1 MHSSEA
7 ENHAREIARLQAL
20 AEGDPG
26 SSVFPA
32 LAEAHRLAGRPDEAE
47 RIARAGL
54 ERCPDRVAGRVALG
68 LALLDGGR
76 LDEARWELQ
85 AVLRAVP
92 DQVLAREALGQCESS
107 GEPARSFEAE
117 PAGEPGAFGPIEE
130 AELDDA
136 LQAAVPD
143 LDQTVDADRIAQE
156 AMHQAELERPEG
168 LISCSDS
175 PFATR
180 TVAALLEQ
188 QGDARGAQA
197 IRSALEEGEKAAEPA
212 RTQPRPPSPASERR
226 TQWIETLERWLHN
239 VRRGRS

>member
-1 MHSSEA
+1 MQSSEA
-7 ENHAREIARLQAL
+7 ENHVREIVRLQAL

-54 ERCPDRVAGRVALG
+54 ERHPDRVAGRVALG
-68 LALLDGGR
+68 LALLDGGC
-76 LDEARWELQ
+76 LDEARCEFQ
-85 AVLRAVP
+85 AVLHAVP
-92 DQVLAREALGQCESS
+92 DQVLAREALGQSEGS
-107 GEPARSFEAE
+107 GELAPSFEPE
-117 PAGEPGAFGPIEE
+117 PAGEPEAFGPIEE
-130 AELDDA
+130 AELEDA
-136 LQAAVPD
+136 LQAAVTD

-168 LISCSDS
+168 LISCSES

-180 TVAALLEQ
+180 TVAALLEK
-188 QGDARGAQA
+188 QGDARGAQV
-197 IRSALEEGEKAAEPA
+197 IRSALEEGEGAAAPTP
-212 RTQPRPPSPASERR
+212 TQPPPLSPASEQR
-226 TQWIETLERWLHN
+226 TQWVATLERWLHN